1 MGFALEKELMMIGRL
16 LIAGFCGGI
25 IGHERENRRKPAG
38 VRTHTVVG
46 VASALMVMI
55 SKYGFTDVVSE
66 YVRVDPSRV
75 AAGVVTAISF
85 LGSGIIIA
93 RNKSVSGITTSA
105 GIWATVGVGLAVGS
119 GMIYLGVATSIIVVL
134 AEMFLGRGSIVGLH
148 REALT
153 SLTVEIAGGQGELLE
168 LKNCI
173 SEMGFHIRSFEF
185 SQKEK
190 GTLKAN
196 IVLGVPRQKRITELL
211 ELKQPWIIG
220 LEVKGKLLL

>member
-16 LIAGFCGGI
+16 MIAGFCGGI

-134 AEMFLGRGSIVGLH
+134 AEMFLGRGSIV
-148 REALT
+148 
-153 SLTVEIAGGQGELLE
+153 

-173 SEMGFHIRSFEF
+173 LEIGFHIRSFEF

-211 ELKQPWIIG
+211 ELKQPWITG

>member
-1 MGFALEKELMMIGRL
+1 
-16 LIAGFCGGI
+16 
-25 IGHERENRRKPAG
+25 
-38 VRTHTVVG
+38 
-46 VASALMVMI
+46 
-55 SKYGFTDVVSE
+55 
-66 YVRVDPSRV
+66 
-75 AAGVVTAISF
+75 
-85 LGSGIIIA
+85 
-93 RNKSVSGITTSA
+93 
-105 GIWATVGVGLAVGS
+105 
-119 GMIYLGVATSIIVVL
+119 MIYLGVATSIIVVL

-168 LKNCI
+168 LKKCI
-173 SEMGFHIRSFEF
+173 LEIGFHIRSFEF

-211 ELKQPWIIG
+211 ELKQPWITG

>member
-1 MGFALEKELMMIGRL
+1 MEFELEKELMMIGRL

-25 IGHERENRRKPAG
+25 IGHERENRWKPAG

-75 AAGVVTAISF
+75 AAGVVTAIGF
-85 LGSGIIIA
+85 LGSGMIIA

-119 GMIYLGVATSIIVVL
+119 GMIYLGVATSVIVVL
-134 AEMFLGRGSIVGLH
+134 VEMFLGRGALVGFR
-148 REALT
+148 REAMT
-153 SLTVEIAGGQGELLE
+153 GVTVEISGGQKELLE
-168 LKNCI
+168 LKSCI
-173 SEMGFHIRSFEF
+173 GEMGFHIRSIEF

-190 GTLKAN
+190 GTVKAS
-196 IVLGVPRQKRITELL
+196 IVLGVPKQKNIAELL
-211 ELKQPWIIG
+211 ELKQLWITG